1 MGRGVTGLV
10 AKPLGGAVDIVV
22 KTSLGIENGVNGG
35 ECAAN
40 NIRRRKPRAFYKHIK
55 VFKDYNFLDS
65 EIFFQLRNAEQIQI
79 DEIRD
84 KIDPNDEFYAS
95 FRLTKA
101 GKLSLDKIDTSV
113 LMLTKTGIFML
124 NKKLQF
130 KWMRKHVDL
139 VKFDINGKSLHIQFV
154 AKAGINGFG
163 EIKQSDAVTLTVQN
177 KVATYILHLEDEEKA
192 KLAYDIF
199 DEIKT
204 LLTFERSQDL

>member
-101 GKLSLDKIDTSV
+101 G
-113 LMLTKTGIFML
+113 IFML

-154 AKAGINGFG
+154 AKAGLNGFG
-163 EIKQSDAVTLTVQN
+163 EIKQGDAVTLTVQN